1 MALKKFMRGWTM
13 DQSWSDVDPG
23 SSGWLD
29 ILGVVRKRVSLDQE
43 VVAGVLDRMIF
54 WESVTCATAVERFK

>member
-1 MALKKFMRGWTM
+1 MALKKFMRGWKM

-29 ILGVVRKRVSLDQE
+29 ILGVVRTRVSLDQE
-43 VVAGVLDRMIF
+43 AVAGVLDRMIF

>member
-1 MALKKFMRGWTM
+1 M

-43 VVAGVLDRMIF
+43 AVAGVLDRMIF